1 MFNRAKRGLQV
12 IIAKSKNAS
21 DQEKRVS
28 RNVISSLATSLQE
41 LSGNFRKSQSVYL
54 KSKIKWIGYLMC
66 HLTTQCRNEK

>member
-54 KSKIKWIGYLMC
+54 KSKKKWIGYLMC

>member
-41 LSGNFRKSQSVYL
+41 LSGNFRKSQSLYL
-54 KSKIKWIGYLMC
+54 KS
-66 HLTTQCRNEK
+66 TVR